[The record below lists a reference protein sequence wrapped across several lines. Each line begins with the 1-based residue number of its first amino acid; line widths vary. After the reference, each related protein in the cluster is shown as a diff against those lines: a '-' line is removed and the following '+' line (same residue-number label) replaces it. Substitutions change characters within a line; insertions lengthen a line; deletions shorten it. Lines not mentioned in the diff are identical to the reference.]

1 MVVMARFDKALRGYY
16 DDQARV
22 YDDIYLR
29 TDPAWRRDLEALTDG
44 MVKALAGRRVLELAC
59 GAGYWTEILAKVA
72 EHVVAIDASEKM
84 LAVAR
89 KRTPSI
95 NVEYRFGD
103 AYTLARVPDEF
114 DGGLANFWFSHV
126 PKARVNEFLRGFHE
140 KLEKNAVVFMADN
153 VYIPGIG
160 GQLVSKAGI
169 EDTFK
174 LRVGSDGKKYEVLK
188 NYYNR
193 DALRR
198 LLFPQTLNLKIRET
212 EHFWSV
218 EYNVP

>member
-1 MVVMARFDKALRGYY
+1 MGIMARFDEALRRYY

-22 YDDIYLR
+22 YDDMYLR
-29 TDPAWRRDLEALTDG
+29 KDPAWRRDLEALTDG
-44 MVKALAGRRVLELAC
+44 MVKALSGCRVLEIAC
-59 GAGYWTEILAKVA
+59 GAGYWTEIVAKVA
-72 EHVVAIDASEKM
+72 RHVVAIDASEKM
-84 LAVAR
+84 LEVAR
-89 KRTPSI
+89 KKPPRG
-95 NVEYRFGD
+95 NVEYRLAD
-103 AYTLARVPDEF
+103 AYVLDQIPREF

-126 PKARVNEFLRGFHE
+126 PKARVNEFLRCFHE

-160 GQLVSKAGI
+160 GQLVSKVGI

-174 LRVGSDGKKYEVLK
+174 LRVGSARTKHEVLK
-188 NYYNR
+188 NYYDR

-198 LLFPQTLNLKIRET
+198 LLSPKALNLKIRET
-212 EHFWSV
+212 EHFWWV